1 MPATLNLYAVVLL
14 VGTVP
19 CLVAAAAL
27 AVRAARDASGRRRD
41 LWLAGWLVAV
51 VLLVA
56 PYLLGFAGA
65 YDAIPWLANAP
76 IASPFLLGAAALGYA
91 LATARP
97 ASRRGAWLLAPA
109 ALAFGVGLWVWVRS
123 AWGGVPY
130 AETIGPTANAAI
142 GPLAAAFNL
151 ACLAVAAR
159 VVGRFRARTAT
170 DPTPTESVLRR
181 WLPRFLT
188 AVGLTLA
195 VSIGSGVVYLLGA
208 EFSYERQ
215 WWAHAVYV
223 ALGYYVAGAGYGA
236 HRALDAA
243 PLAEPR
249 PSGPPP
255 LSADAVARWKPRL
268 DAWMRERRPHLRPDL
283 SLASLAAD
291 VGLSAPELS
300 HVVNAGFGRNVS
312 EFVNGYRV
320 REVQARLVEPEAER
334 LTLLAVAEECGFA
347 SKATFNRAF
356 RKETGTTPS
365 VWKAQQQKPHEAAPA
380 SARADQIAI

>member
-1 MPATLNLYAVVLL
+1 MPSSLNLYAVVLI

-27 AVRAARDASGRRRD
+27 AVRAARDGSGRRRD
-41 LWLAGWLVAV
+41 LWLAAWLVAV

-65 YDAIPWLANAP
+65 YDAVSWLANTP
-76 IASPFLLGAAALGYA
+76 IASPFLLGAAALGYT
-91 LATARP
+91 LSMTAP
-97 ASRRGAWLLAPA
+97 ESRRGAWLLAPTG
-109 ALAFGVGLWVWVRS
+109 LAFGVGLWVWGRS
-123 AWGGVPY
+123 TWGGVPY
-130 AETIGPTANAAI
+130 AETVGPAATAVF
-142 GPLAAAFNL
+142 GPLAAVFNL
-151 ACLAVAAR
+151 GCLAFAAQTAR
-159 VVGRFRARTAT
+159 RFQVRTAA
-170 DPTPTESVLRR
+170 DLAPTASVLRP

-188 AVGLTLA
+188 AVGVTLA

-215 WWAHAVYV
+215 WWAHAVYI

-236 HRALDAA
+236 HRALDAV
-243 PLAEPR
+243 PLAEHR

-255 LSADAVARWKPRL
+255 LSADELARWQPQL

-283 SLASLAAD
+283 SLAALAAD
-291 VGLSAPELS
+291 VGLTPPELS
-300 HVVNAGFGRNVS
+300 HVVNAGFGQNVS

-320 REVQARLVEPEAER
+320 REVQARLLEPEAER
-334 LTLLAVAEECGFA
+334 LTLLAIAGECGFQ

-356 RKETGTTPS
+356 RRETGTTPS
-365 VWKAQQQKPHEAAPA
+365 AWWTANRPEEEAA
-380 SARADQIAI
+380 